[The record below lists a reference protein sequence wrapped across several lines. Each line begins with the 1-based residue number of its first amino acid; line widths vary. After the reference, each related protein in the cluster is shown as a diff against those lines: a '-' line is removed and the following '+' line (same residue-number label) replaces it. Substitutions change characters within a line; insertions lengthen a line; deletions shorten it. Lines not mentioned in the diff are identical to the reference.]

1 MKGRVILRIGVDV
14 GGTTVKVGF
23 VDDYKIVDRLV
34 VETKKETLF
43 DDVLRETKKY
53 VDSKNYQ
60 IEGIGFGLPGHVLG
74 TYIDKLPNV
83 GIENLD
89 IAPIVNKYFPNVL
102 IKTTN
107 DANRAALGELLAD
120 SDKTASGYMI
130 TLGTGVGGGLV
141 IDGKVRDGSHA
152 NCGEIGHMFIDY
164 VHNYKCT
171 CGLEGC
177 LETVSS
183 ATGIVRLAKEYFNSY
198 KTKLDKNNLTAKAI
212 LDAAKE
218 NDELGLFVLDRV
230 AFYLGKAIS
239 IIELAVD
246 VDTFYIGG
254 GVSNAGDILINKIS
268 EYYNKF
274 AHFAIKNIN
283 IKRAKL
289 GNDAG
294 MLGAAY
300 LI

>member
-1 MKGRVILRIGVDV
+1 MRVGVDV

-23 VDDYKIVDRLV
+23 IDNYKIVDRLV

-43 DDVLRETKKY
+43 SDVCREVKEYANK
-53 VDSKNYQ
+53 KNYK
-60 IEGIGFGLPGHVLG
+60 IDGLGFGLPGHIVG

-83 GIENLD
+83 GIEGLELST
-89 IAPIVNKYFPNVL
+89 IVSEYFPDVK
-102 IKTTN
+102 IYCTN
-107 DANRAALGELLAD
+107 DANAAALGELLAD
-120 SDKTASGYMI
+120 SSKKASAYMI

-141 IDGKVRDGSHA
+141 IDGKVRDGSHS

-171 CGLEGC
+171 CGLSGC

-183 ATGIVRLAKEYFNSY
+183 ATGIVRLANEYYGKY
-198 KTKLDKNNLTAKAI
+198 KTKIVKDNMSAKAVI
-212 LDAAKE
+212 DAAKE
-218 NDELGLFVLDRV
+218 GDPLGLHVLDIV
-230 AFYLGKAIS
+230 ADSLGRAIS

-254 GVSNAGDILINKIS
+254 GVSNAGDILINKIKD
-268 EYYNKF
+268 YYNKY
-274 AHFAIKNIN
+274 AHFAVKDIN

-300 LI
+300 LW